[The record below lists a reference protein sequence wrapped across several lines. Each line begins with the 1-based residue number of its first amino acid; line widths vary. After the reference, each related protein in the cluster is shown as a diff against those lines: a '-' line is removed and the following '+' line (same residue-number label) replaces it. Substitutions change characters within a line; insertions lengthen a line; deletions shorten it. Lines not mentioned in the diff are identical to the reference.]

1 MTDRVS
7 VPKQLMQRFFALSP
21 LLFRKRR
28 GRKLVIRSGK
38 KTQASTVNESPEW
51 GLEIQEASRISATI
65 PTQKQ
70 PRRVEEPDDSLTNI
84 TQPKPKKRS
93 QGRRRKAL
101 RWSLLWLSVL
111 SILGLS
117 LTAGVLFL
125 TQLPPPV
132 NCRQISLLASDSE
145 RLYCAQ
151 RTAESGKLDSLV
163 AAIKVVQNWTND
175 HPLYPE
181 AQRHLKVWSEAI
193 LSLSRQKIQR
203 GDLLAAMTTAKNIP
217 ISSPVYPEAQ
227 MAIATWQKQWQKGEG
242 TRRKITEA
250 LMARN
255 WSLASELI
263 GGLSELEQPYWT
275 TARIQD
281 LMQQLAAEKLAW
293 QQLEQARDLAKTNRL
308 EQLNEAI
315 ALVSQIN
322 PKSYVKPIA
331 QKEQTGW
338 CRTLL
343 KLAAINFKNQ
353 DFPRVIQ
360 VLSRIPINTPLYQE
374 AQDWIQLA
382 RASQTIKSKSMLAFL
397 DAIAA
402 VQQIQ
407 PNSPIHQLATQK
419 ATLWEAQLQGSMQLQ
434 IARLS
439 ANLEQKASL
448 TYAINQAQKVK
459 LGHPERIIAQTLIA
473 QWRKEIQQI
482 EDRNKLREAQK
493 LAAKGTIAELKSAVE
508 LASGIKPNQPLRLEA
523 QAGIAQWQRQ
533 IQTIEDQPIL
543 ELAQT
548 LAQRQDLTAAIST
561 AEQIRS
567 NRALYAEAQK
577 AIAIWVAQVQTAQD
591 RPILEAASALASQ
604 GRLDAAIAT
613 AAQIPP
619 QRALYQQAQSAI
631 NVWRSQKAV
640 LNGEVPLIDPAPTP
654 GGGE

>member
-1 MTDRVS
+1 MTNRVS
-7 VPKQLMQRFFALSP
+7 VPKRLMQRFFAQPP
-21 LLFRKRR
+21 LLFRKRQ

-38 KTQASTVNESPEW
+38 KTQASTVDESSEW
-51 GLEIQEASRISATI
+51 GLEIQEASRIPAAI
-65 PTQKQ
+65 PTPKQ
-70 PRRVEEPDDSLTNI
+70 QLQVNQPHDSL
-84 TQPKPKKRS
+84 PKPKKRFP
-93 QGRRRKAL
+93 GRRRKAL

-125 TQLPPPV
+125 TKLPPPV
-132 NCRQISLLASDSE
+132 NCRNIPLLASDSE

-151 RTAESGKLDSLV
+151 RAAESGKLESLV
-163 AAIKVVQNWTND
+163 AAIKVVQNWTSD

-193 LSLSRQKIQR
+193 LSLSRQKIKR
-203 GDLLAAMTTAKNIP
+203 GDLLAAMTTARNIP
-217 ISSPVYPEAQ
+217 NSSPMYAEAQ
-227 MAIATWQKQWQKGEG
+227 TAIATWQKQWQKGEA
-242 TRRKITEA
+242 TKSKITAA
-250 LMARN
+250 LVARN
-255 WSLASELI
+255 WSLASQLI
-263 GGLSELEQPYWT
+263 GQLSNTEQPYWT
-275 TARIQD
+275 SARIQA
-281 LMQQLAAEKLAW
+281 LMQQLSAEKLAW
-293 QQLEQARDLAKTNRL
+293 QQLEQARDLTKTNRL

-315 ALVSQIN
+315 ALVSKIN
-322 PKSYVKPIA
+322 PNSYVKALA

-353 DFPRVIQ
+353 NFPNVIQ
-360 VLSRIPINTPLYQE
+360 LLSRIPINTPLYQE
-374 AQDWIQLA
+374 AQDWMQLA
-382 RASQTIKSKSMLAFL
+382 RASQTVKNNHILAFL

-407 PNSPIHQLATQK
+407 PDSPIHQLAEKK
-419 ATLWEAQLQGSMQLQ
+419 AAVWESQLQGSMQLQ
-434 IARLS
+434 LASLS
-439 ANLEQKASL
+439 ANLEQKASFN
-448 TYAINQAQKVK
+448 YAIDQAQKVAP
-459 LGHPERIIAQTLIA
+459 GHPDRLLAQTLIA

-482 EDRNKLREAQK
+482 EDRTKLIEAQE
-493 LAAKGTIAELKSAVE
+493 LAEKGTIAELKNAVQ
-508 LASGIKPNQPLRLEA
+508 LASLIKPNQPLRLEA

-548 LAQRQDLTAAIST
+548 FAQRQDLTAAIST

-567 NRALYAEAQK
+567 GRALYAEAQK

-591 RPILEAASALASQ
+591 RPILEAASALAMQ

-631 NVWRSQKAV
+631 EVWRSQKAA
-640 LNGEVPLIDPAPTP
+640 LSDEVPLIDPVP
-654 GGGE
+654 GGEE